1 MRVTGVANR
10 GRPCLSAYY
19 RIHLHFRVTLATP
32 VKNLWELAAVLR
44 EVGLFETTPIVIAV
58 LFRVV
63 CGAFLSSARVWWDWF
78 QGHDYTECKKP
89 NIYSIR
95 G

>member
-32 VKNLWELAAVLR
+32 VKNLWELAAVLQ
-44 EVGLFETTPIVIAV
+44 EVDLFETTTIVIAV
-58 LFRVV
+58 LFEW
-63 CGAFLSSARVWWDWF
+63 CAALF
-78 QGHDYTECKKP
+78 
-89 NIYSIR
+89 
-95 G
+95 